1 MTTQQSEPAIF
12 ELVGIHNRI
21 TLDNVYFNGMHAL
34 RHIKLR
40 NLCDKY
46 VTVKMR
52 SNLRRQIVFQLHNEN
67 LPIVDNDGPEEE
79 DFVSNTVAASTVSR
93 SNKALEEFSNSHFN
107 QLFNYVNHID
117 EVELQP
123 FQTKYIVLA
132 LLPNRMANR
141 AASGHIDES
150 DADNLAEEKD
160 AIDDESA
167 VKGETRFHTRY
178 DPGKEED
185 TYNTFEVNGML
196 FFFGYKHE
204 KSYEKSADSRSES
217 PDTAYLT
224 QSTDDKLAGAEP
236 DYQLSVKFRSTVCQ
250 SVLWTDI
257 SEVGLNFDDCVVGGT
272 YFKDFTISN
281 KSEIDLFW
289 LLNTVDIN
297 NANKDDSLRFTDYD
311 TGEVLDNK
319 PIPSYSHRRV
329 RVTFKPKE
337 VGEFNYD
344 LQVENVNDS
353 RNLEQTRIH
362 ASVRSVLKDETL
374 VVSSG
379 NVVDFGDCCAGAW
392 TTQQLVLRNVS
403 ELPMDVH
410 LASDGAEMYF
420 DIKSGLESSKDMG
433 NIDKKRL
440 LAPRLLRDPY
450 SGTSTTN
457 PTITPVASIS
467 ELSGPNSEVS
477 SRASSPTLPHSK
489 SKEVETSSLPVSIDS
504 LGPSVQSSL
513 RSPKPSNLRVPSSS
527 TSFND
532 DSDTDAEG
540 TRTMKTSESA
550 DESSVAS
557 AGNTGLENFTRIE
570 DIIIRAGS
578 ERRIQVSYR
587 PEMDNS
593 PTDFNA
599 GQLMRRNFRI
609 VIEYGPYRSG
619 ASKERKVIQCK
630 ARSCTSFVE
639 AIPREINFGDTD
651 VGALKSLPVNIFNRS
666 DIPARVELQFNSKVL
681 NCQRGEISIPP
692 RSLFELKLDMYPR
705 KVNADY
711 RKQLTLVNYLN
722 RKNDQIIEVRS
733 TNIDK
738 NRVTFH
744 SLFYRILTAT
754 GANFID
760 FGPIALNSP
769 ALRTFTIDNISNRTL
784 KLEVTTSLPDDFVI
798 YTRKKAK
805 KVDVEPDV
813 EKDEVKKL
821 ESEERPTVDEK
832 SEIPTSQSSDQS
844 EARKH
849 PNTTNKI
856 STVPSGVAKNFTS
869 NQAAISAVRQVRSN
883 IATRKD
889 YLHSET
895 AYLDLAIPSSQS
907 NMRKKL
913 LNIKALNHKAPIAS
927 LSNKFKDSRNKET
940 SRKMLNGK
948 SSSTQ
953 SSTPSSDRELSSSQ
967 IPRRPA
973 LALSRDD
980 SKNASSR
987 SLGITAARHKS
998 RKNLDWSDITGMS
1011 RVPFD
1016 DLIAV
1021 LEHCSKALPPLF
1033 PKQSVEEKFVRHQMA
1048 WRHELERLIEK
1059 EILVASKQIEI
1070 EAGEEEEVIIVF
1082 TPDGST
1088 KPHIQNTPRKQ
1099 DARIFLRLIE
1109 FDRSIEQ
1116 TQFESLRDLDHSQI
1130 PLRELIVRS
1139 HLCRSVM
1146 DLGQKN
1152 INFGLL
1158 ERNERRTK
1166 SIILHNRSE
1175 TSLLYTIRKSGSIA
1189 SGDIMLGSGRHGVVR
1204 AFGKR
1209 EIDFVFEP
1217 TLPGQFMER
1226 LVVENIRDREND
1238 QVVLVKANVRKPST
1252 FFIKSLQMNFGV
1264 CFMGQLCS
1272 RVETIVIT
1280 NTNKQSRTFE
1290 IRTDPKEMQF
1300 DFCTVDFDYV
1310 VEDDN
1315 EGTLTKEQEEE
1326 IETLEQ
1332 KLKIAR
1338 RKGHADKVK
1347 KYLKKLAKLKKT
1359 TFEIESNLHGEPES
1373 ERSSSTAPPESDTT
1387 APDAPTDSSNIS
1399 PGTNGFIDHPAVSIV
1414 KEAAA
1419 KLRSDTMSTVSSQT
1433 SQKYKRTANS
1443 VIFSLDAHATKTISV
1458 YLKPVST
1465 VITSGNVTP
1474 DDRSS
1479 KDVPTLEQI
1488 TGRIFVHEH
1497 KNTDICKKIVFTA
1510 QICRDQGAFINNVAK
1525 KMTGD
1530 EPMLVN
1536 HDTIVAEHVV
1546 NGVEPGVE
1554 EGQPSLQ
1561 ADHVI
1566 DREPEMEP
1574 LSLER
1579 AFLDCGRLELDQPTT
1594 FYLNVANRSQKGLY
1608 FEVIID
1614 PAEYDFFNNFED
1626 VKQLLKPEE
1635 QRKVIFPIVP
1645 KTIGLQQH
1653 HILLRN
1659 VATGSV
1665 FPFTVQC
1672 MVHRG
1677 QYLRFPSLGGDGE
1690 LDLGYSYVDPGC
1702 KYSQVTPLLVE
1713 NITDD
1718 DLYISC
1724 QSNLSQQVVIFQDEN
1739 IERGQVERM
1748 FFKRKSMTTV
1758 WVAVQPNLLSGYLN
1772 TSGDECRELVG
1783 GIKFGIY
1790 MKSDGFEPIRDE
1802 ADEGEYCLALQQTVK
1817 FTSLIGQ
1824 SNLEVSDKII
1834 NMGYTDILGGEFYG
1848 HFTIKNK
1855 SGRLP
1860 LDYEVECSSSNIVVD
1875 RNSGTLD
1882 GWRMSELKA
1891 KAFTDANARKPSYDA
1906 AWSVS
1911 ATQITFKIYST
1922 IYGLL
1927 KEKITIIN
1935 KYNSME
1941 VFDIEVRLFVDCGT
1955 LKIPSTDSGVNW
1967 PSDISELSET
1977 SDRHYHRDTHQLP
1990 VIKWEDIYVRPLK
2003 LDSENVADE
2012 TDTSPSYT
2020 FAHDPTSNDAK
2031 QLPSFEV
2038 ENMSEALMHLTPLS
2052 DLTMKSQWNSD
2063 DVCAAEIEP
2072 GMPFHA
2078 CGPALRLTHNEV
2090 CSITVYPPSPED
2102 LSATEL
2108 EQLSVGERG
2117 SIRGLLVLYDAITKN
2132 VIKVFDLE
2140 ASFCASVA
2148 DLSVKSINIG
2158 KIGHATSW
2166 KPMPFYFAVRNL
2178 SDIMLRYTIE
2188 APSYITL
2195 EPTIASGEQSAREY
2209 DLAPMG
2215 QCRIEG
2221 VLDPK
2226 ACEDQTPGLRD
2237 IPIRL
2242 INKNNS
2248 DNVMVLTLRAQMTI
2262 FELGF
2267 ERLNNNSILLPVLS
2281 HPLAAQNVPCDNWF
2295 TICNTT
2301 DDDTKFEIG
2310 AEIAPD
2316 LKSLIK
2322 LNVLSRYSNTPL
2334 KGGFTLNPR
2343 GKIEIRVRAYPIED
2357 ARLPVD
2363 RPDLLDPSGIDFAKV
2378 WVSTRFNDSREDNGR
2393 QFSEEI
2399 NVRGVLSEVP
2409 MFSLSERRLEFKIVT
2424 SYLEGENSDEEH
2436 QAAAIQAL
2444 PPPSVVPE
2452 FAQLS
2457 VTNLSQKQ
2465 ALRFKVTLE
2474 GPVEFSARKVI
2485 RIAELDGSGIG
2496 IVEPGA
2502 SLPLSVEIIDPK
2514 GSLSGQFRI
2523 HIDDMDS
2530 VHGCRQTTTIYV
2542 IEDRRKIRK
2551 STPKKKKPVTNKL
2564 LDQVAGKGGLLKP
2577 NLIRMDSPASV
2588 LPYINLRGCK
2598 RIDEGFMG
2606 GRYELDLG
2614 QLDMGSNAITKKLTL
2629 ENTSDSAVSYRIRCI
2644 PDPEREWLKISRSEG
2659 TLESLSDTLTFTEP
2673 HTVTLSFS
2681 TAIRNIYLTYLIIE
2695 NIDNPIDTKTIRVT
2709 MEVVARQ
2716 NVRRG
2721 QISESENN
2729 NVFDVFVN
2737 GIDISQTCIDM
2748 LNIFYGSEYTA
2759 RSMLIYNRES
2769 VPLEFTIMSNL
2780 LHDDPTEILFST
2792 SQSATR
2798 LFKSL
2803 TVEPKNHIR
2812 VYIRFR
2818 PLPSKAVRH
2827 QIEERGGDHN
2837 DVVEHKTVEIYINC
2851 RLVKDYQ
2858 QTVLL
2863 KAECRMPAF
2872 RVAYHETQ
2880 ALMGTLQKRKDAG
2893 NEDGSQWDL
2902 SFPAPGH
2909 HMVICNLQKDPM
2921 SYQIVNDTSH
2931 FLLEFPDGNN
2941 KVIPPGMSHKVII
2954 KPNMK
2959 RLLDNAE
2966 AIHREKYL
2974 QEYVTVYNKD
2984 RPQENYWIPLRMSFG
2999 HVSNFQ
3005 LASGYR
3011 SSHAYSMLESH
3022 VVSFLKDFNAGMR
3035 YLSTFSE
3042 DDDRRAELEFKYYY
3056 IVDQLVYYSTVKT
3069 GENFFQLASL
3079 LFCSLL
3085 KHDIFKP
3092 FMPSLLNAN
3101 DEHPEQRVWPEALRI
3116 WVFSLH
3122 YFLSFFPQR
3131 PAMLETLRRLYSN
3144 LVSGDHQSC

>member
-21 TLDNVYFNGMHAL
+21 TLENVYHNGMHAL
-34 RHIKLR
+34 RHIRLR
-40 NLCDKY
+40 NLCEKF

-52 SNLRRQIVFQLHNEN
+52 SNLRHQIVFQLHNEN
-67 LPIVDNDGPEEE
+67 FPIVDNNSAEEE
-79 DFVSNTVAASTVSR
+79 DFVTNTVAAAVVSR
-93 SNKALEEFSNSHFN
+93 SNKTQEDFSNSHFN

-117 EVELQP
+117 QVELEP
-123 FQTKYIVLA
+123 YQTKHIVLG
-132 LLPNRMANR
+132 LLPNAMANR
-141 AASGHIDES
+141 AGPGHTEES
-150 DADNLAEEKD
+150 DSDTVAEEKD
-160 AIDDESA
+160 SMEDETA
-167 VKGETRFHTRY
+167 LKGENRFQTRY

-196 FFFGYKHE
+196 FFFGYMHE
-204 KSYEKSADSRSES
+204 RSYVKDVAARSDIPVANSQSQPADNN
-217 PDTAYLT
+217 
-224 QSTDDKLAGAEP
+224 LAGAEP

-289 LLNTVDIN
+289 LLNTVDLTN
-297 NANKDDSLRFTDYD
+297 TNKNDCLRFTDYD

-374 VVSSG
+374 VISSG

-392 TTQQLVLRNVS
+392 TTQQLVLKNVS
-403 ELPMDVH
+403 ELPLEVH

-420 DIKSGLESSKDMG
+420 DIKSGLEASKDIS
-433 NIDKKRL
+433 IDRKRL
-440 LAPRLLRDPY
+440 LAPRLLRDQY

-457 PTITPVASIS
+457 PTVTPVASVS
-467 ELSGPNSEVS
+467 EMSGANSEVS
-477 SRASSPTLPHSK
+477 SRASSPTMTHAK
-489 SKEVETSSLPVSIDS
+489 AKEAETSSTPISIDS
-504 LGPSVQSSL
+504 LGPSIQSSL
-513 RSPKPSNLRVPSSS
+513 RSPRPSNFRVPSSS
-527 TSFND
+527 ASFND

-540 TRTMKTSESA
+540 NRAMKTSEST
-550 DESSVAS
+550 DDSSIAS
-557 AGNTGLENFTRIE
+557 TGNAALENYTRVE
-570 DIIIRAGS
+570 DIVIRAGT

-587 PEMDNS
+587 PEKDNS
-593 PTDFNA
+593 PNDFNA
-599 GQLMRRNFRI
+599 GQLIRRNFRI
-609 VIEYGPYRSG
+609 VLEYGPYRSG
-619 ASKERKVIQCK
+619 ASKERKVVQCK

-639 AIPREINFGDTD
+639 AMPREINFGDTD
-651 VGALKSLPVNIFNRS
+651 VGTLKSLPVNIFNRS
-666 DIPARVELQFNSKVL
+666 DIPAQVELQFLSKVL
-681 NCQRGEISIPP
+681 NCQRGEITIPP
-692 RSLFELKLDMYPR
+692 RSLYELKLDMYPR
-705 KVNADY
+705 KVNAEY

-722 RKNDQIIEVRS
+722 RDNDQIIEVRS

-760 FGPIALNSP
+760 FGSIALNSP
-769 ALRTFTIDNISNRTL
+769 ALRTFTIDNISNHVL

-805 KVDVEPDV
+805 KVDVESDI
-813 EKDEVKKL
+813 EKENVRKID
-821 ESEERPTVDEK
+821 SEQMQGLGLHNDLPL
-832 SEIPTSQSSDQS
+832 PQSSEPCEPRKQS
-844 EARKH
+844 
-849 PNTTNKI
+849 PSITSKI
-856 STVPSGVAKNFTS
+856 SSVPSGVAKSYTS
-869 NQAAISAVRQVRSN
+869 NQAAVSIVRQVRSN
-883 IATRKD
+883 IANRKD
-889 YLHSET
+889 VLHSDT
-895 AYLDLAIPSSQS
+895 AYLDLAVPSSQG
-907 NMRKKL
+907 NMRKRRYNL
-913 LNIKALNHKAPIAS
+913 QAVTNKATSTSTAEKT
-927 LSNKFKDSRNKET
+927 KDSRDKDS
-940 SRKMLNGK
+940 SRKLVNRTTVLAA
-948 SSSTQ
+948 SSSAPSERDQ
-953 SSTPSSDRELSSSQ
+953 SVSQ
-967 IPRRPA
+967 VPRRPA
-973 LALSRDD
+973 LALSRED
-980 SKNASSR
+980 SKSASTR

-998 RKNLDWSDITGMS
+998 RKNLDWSDITGKP

-1059 EILVASKQIEI
+1059 DIIVATKQIEI
-1070 EAGEEEEVIIVF
+1070 EAGGEEEVIIVF
-1082 TPDGST
+1082 TPNGST

-1099 DARIFLRLIE
+1099 DARIFLRLLE

-1116 TQFESLRDLDHSQI
+1116 TQFEYLRDLDHSQI
-1130 PLRELIVRS
+1130 PVRELIVRS
-1139 HLCRSVM
+1139 HLCRSLM

-1226 LVVENIRDREND
+1226 LVVENIRDRDND

-1252 FFIKSLQMNFGV
+1252 FFIKSLQMTFGV
-1264 CFMGQLCS
+1264 CFLSQLCS

-1300 DFCTVDFDYV
+1300 DFCTVEFDYV
-1310 VEDDN
+1310 IEEDN

-1338 RKGHADKVK
+1338 RKGHDDKVK

-1359 TFEIESNLHGEPES
+1359 TFEIESDLHGEPES
-1373 ERSSSTAPPESDTT
+1373 EHTTPNDDNSQATASTPQTDVRS
-1387 APDAPTDSSNIS
+1387 
-1399 PGTNGFIDHPAVSIV
+1399 VSMSKDV
-1414 KEAAA
+1414 SA
-1419 KLRSDTMSTVSSQT
+1419 KSRSDTLSSISTQV

-1443 VIFSLDAHATKTISV
+1443 VVFPLDAHATKTISV
-1458 YLKPVST
+1458 YLKAVSNT
-1465 VITSGNVTP
+1465 PTSGHVTP
-1474 DDRSS
+1474 DDSS
-1479 KDVPTLEQI
+1479 RMAVPFLDQI

-1497 KNTDICKKIVFTA
+1497 KNTDICKKILFTA
-1510 QICRDQGAFINNVAK
+1510 QVCRDQARYISTLSAELGAVETVPI
-1525 KMTGD
+1525 D
-1530 EPMLVN
+1530 QSVN
-1536 HDTIVAEHVV
+1536 LAEHSI
-1546 NGVEPGVE
+1546 NGVEYPLE
-1554 EGQPSLQ
+1554 ESQPYLQ
-1561 ADHVI
+1561 PEQEMES
-1566 DREPEMEP
+1566 EPEVEG
-1574 LSLER
+1574 LTLER
-1579 AFLDCGRLELDQPTT
+1579 SFLDCGRLELDQPTS

-1614 PAEYDFFNNFED
+1614 SDEQEFFNEFED
-1626 VKQLLKPEE
+1626 VKQLLQPDE
-1635 QRKVIFPIVP
+1635 QRKVIFPIMP
-1645 KTIGLQQH
+1645 RKIGLQQH
-1653 HILLRN
+1653 NILLRN
-1659 VATGSV
+1659 IATGV
-1665 FPFTVQC
+1665 TFPFTMQC
-1672 MVHRG
+1672 LVHRS
-1677 QYLRFPSLGGDGE
+1677 QYLQFPSLGIEGE

-1724 QSNLSQQVVIFQDEN
+1724 QSNLSQQVLIFQDEKS
-1739 IERGQVERM
+1739 ERGQVERM

-1790 MKSDGFEPIRDE
+1790 MKEDSFEPVKDE
-1802 ADEGEYCLALQQTVK
+1802 GEDGEYCLALQQTVK

-1834 NMGYTDILGGEFYG
+1834 NLGYTDILGGEFYG

-1875 RNSGTLD
+1875 RPGGTLD

-1911 ATQITFKIYST
+1911 STQITFKIYST

-1927 KEKITIIN
+1927 KEKITVTN

-1955 LKIPSTDSGVNW
+1955 LKIPSTDAGVNW
-1967 PSDISELSET
+1967 PSNISEMSET
-1977 SDRHYHRDTHQLP
+1977 SDRNYHKDTHQLP
-1990 VIKWEDIYVRPLK
+1990 VIKWEDIYVRPIK
-2003 LDSENVADE
+2003 EETEDADE
-2012 TDTSPSYT
+2012 QIERPPKYVPT
-2020 FAHDPTSNDAK
+2020 HDPSSGDMR
-2031 QLPSFEV
+2031 QFPSFEV
-2038 ENMSEALMHLTPLS
+2038 ENSSEALMHLIPLS
-2052 DLTMKSQWNSD
+2052 DLHLRTEWSLTNTGAVD
-2063 DVCAAEIEP
+2063 ELDL
-2072 GMPFHA
+2072 GMSFHP
-2078 CGPALRLTHNEV
+2078 CGPALRLSHSQV
-2090 CSITVYPPSPED
+2090 SSITVYQPSSDALPEP
-2102 LSATEL
+2102 EL
-2108 EQLSVGERG
+2108 KQLGLGERG
-2117 SIRGLLVLYDAITKN
+2117 STRGLLLFYDGITKT
-2132 VIKVFDLE
+2132 VVKAFDLE
-2140 ASFCASVA
+2140 ASFCVSVA
-2148 DLSVKSINIG
+2148 DLNIKSINIG

-2166 KPMPFYFAVRNL
+2166 KPIPFSFAVRNL
-2178 SDIMLRYTIE
+2178 SDIMLRYSIE
-2188 APSYITL
+2188 APPNVTL
-2195 EPTIASGEQSAREY
+2195 VPTIVSREQSATEY
-2209 DLAPMG
+2209 DLAPLG

-2221 VLDPK
+2221 ILDPK
-2226 ACEDQTPGLRD
+2226 ACDDQAPGRHE
-2237 IPIRL
+2237 IPIKL
-2242 INKNNS
+2242 INKNNI
-2248 DNVMVLTLRAQMTI
+2248 DNVMELTLRAQMTI
-2262 FELGF
+2262 FELRF
-2267 ERLNNNSILLPVLS
+2267 ERLNDNSILLPVLF
-2281 HPLAAQNVPCDNWF
+2281 HPLASQNVPCDNWF

-2322 LNVLSRYSNTPL
+2322 LDVLSRYSNTPL

-2343 GKIEIRVRAYPIED
+2343 GKIEIRVRAYPIEN
-2357 ARLPVD
+2357 ARLPTD
-2363 RPDLLDPSGIDFAKV
+2363 RPDLLDSNGIEFAKV
-2378 WVSTRFNDSREDNGR
+2378 WVSTRLNDPKDDDGR
-2393 QFSEEI
+2393 QFSEQI
-2399 NVRGVLSEVP
+2399 IVRGVLSEVP
-2409 MFSLSERRLEFKIVT
+2409 MFSLSERRLDFKIVT
-2424 SYLEGENSDEEH
+2424 SYPEGEDSDEET
-2436 QAAAIQAL
+2436 QAATVQTL

-2452 FAQLS
+2452 LAQLS
-2457 VTNLSQKQ
+2457 VNNLSQKQ

-2485 RIAELDGSGIG
+2485 RIAQLDRSGIG

-2502 SLPLSVEIIDPK
+2502 TFPLSVEIIDPK

-2523 HIDDMDS
+2523 HVDDMDS

-2551 STPKKKKPVTNKL
+2551 RSVKKKKAVASKVTDGAHGSL
-2564 LDQVAGKGGLLKP
+2564 ATLKP
-2577 NLIRMDSPASV
+2577 GFQRTDTPSL

-2598 RIDEGFMG
+2598 RIDEGSLG

-2614 QLDMGSNAITKKLTL
+2614 QQDMGSTAITKKITL
-2629 ENTSDSAVSYRIRCI
+2629 ENTSDVAVSYRIRCV
-2644 PDPEREWLKISRSEG
+2644 PDPEKDWLKISRSEG
-2659 TLESLSDTLTFTEP
+2659 TLESLSDSVSYSEP
-2673 HTVTLSFS
+2673 QVVTLSFS

-2695 NIDNPIDTKTIRVT
+2695 NIDNPVDTKTIRVT

-2721 QISESENN
+2721 QLGESENS

-2737 GIDISQTCIDM
+2737 GIDTSQTCIDM
-2748 LNIFYGSEYTA
+2748 LNLFYGSEYTA

-2803 TVEPKNHIR
+2803 TVEPRNHIR

-2818 PLPSKAVRH
+2818 PLPSKAVH
-2827 QIEERGGDHN
+2827 EEINAHGGRCTDL
-2837 DVVEHKTVEIYINC
+2837 VEHKTVEIYINC

-2858 QTVLL
+2858 RTVLL
-2863 KAECRMPAF
+2863 QAECRMPAF
-2872 RVAYHETQ
+2872 RVQHNETQ
-2880 ALMGTLQKRKDAG
+2880 ALMGTLQKRNADDTETEATWEL
-2893 NEDGSQWDL
+2893 NFTSPDHYMTIW
-2902 SFPAPGH
+2902 
-2909 HMVICNLQKDPM
+2909 NLQSDPM
-2921 SYQIVNDTSH
+2921 SYQIVNDTSY
-2931 FLLEFPDGNN
+2931 FLLEFPDGKNRP
-2941 KVIPPGMSHKVII
+2941 IPPGHSQKVQI
-2954 KPNMK
+2954 KPNVK

-2984 RPQENYWIPLRMSFG
+2984 RPQENYWIPMRMSFG

-3022 VVSFLKDFNAGMR
+3022 VVSFLNDFNGGMR
-3035 YLSTFSE
+3035 YLSAIGE
-3042 DDDRRAELEFKYYY
+3042 DGDRRADLEFKYYY

-3079 LFCSLL
+3079 LF
-3085 KHDIFKP
+3085 
-3092 FMPSLLNAN
+3092 
-3101 DEHPEQRVWPEALRI
+3101 W
-3116 WVFSLH
+3116 
-3122 YFLSFFPQR
+3122 
-3131 PAMLETLRRLYSN
+3131 
-3144 LVSGDHQSC
+3144 